1 MSPAPRRRRLQR
13 AGCCALRPRRER
25 PCGTPQRP
33 RGARRIV
40 RRRPAAAWQI
50 ADARALAAAP
60 ALPARRRIEPRRLE
74 TGTPELVLATSD
86 SWFASSSGPEPGHTG
101 QRSPRAKAPAA
112 RPFSFIRTVTVGF
125 GIAPN
130 LLTPPPRERR
140 RSRARAAF
148 PIRRPYRRWGISPRP
163 ENRPSD
169 MDGR

>member
-1 MSPAPRRRRLQR
+1 MSPAPRRRRLER

-60 ALPARRRIEPRRLE
+60 ALPAKRRIEPRRLE

-101 QRSPRAKAPAA
+101 QRSLRAKTLAA
-112 RPFSFIRTVTVGF
+112 RTVLFHPDCHRRLRNCTESADPSSSRKKALAGSGRFSDSSPLPPVGNF
-125 GIAPN
+125 
-130 LLTPPPRERR
+130 TPP
-140 RSRARAAF
+140 
-148 PIRRPYRRWGISPRP
+148 
-163 ENRPSD
+163 
-169 MDGR
+169 